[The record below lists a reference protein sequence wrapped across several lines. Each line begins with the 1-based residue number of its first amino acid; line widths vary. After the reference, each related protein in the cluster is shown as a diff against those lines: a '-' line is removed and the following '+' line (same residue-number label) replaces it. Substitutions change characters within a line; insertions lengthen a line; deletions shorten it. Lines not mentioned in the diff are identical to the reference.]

1 MCLALLGSYG
11 ASYAP
16 AAHAAVS
23 ATDPKGLGRIGYEIG
38 SGSQVIWL
46 GTQVPG
52 TQTGGLVAYCI
63 QGGKPAPASAD
74 QVISVATLDTSTP
87 RVTGLE
93 LTTPQMAYLLDKYKD
108 SKDPAVQSA
117 LSLLVHANFEE
128 DSTGSTVYSDP
139 SAQNVVSDILKIV
152 RANAP
157 QIETQAQAYVA
168 EAKASAAVGYQPG
181 GVVGDTL
188 RKGDVHGIGVT
199 NQAGTY
205 ISNVP
210 ATVTLSGPAVFDITG
225 TNTWTGTTQSSPITL
240 SWHATGNGDVTSSFK
255 YKGARKTLTKLVN
268 GTVQD
273 TLTYGNPG
281 KGDPEETLVSGPSWS
296 VTYDFQPM
304 GTSQLA
310 KISDTGSFT
319 DTFDAVSDPSYGGG
333 KWLNLDGSQTPVPVT
348 YTATAYYVGDIPPT
362 QSGTVP
368 AGATKIG
375 SVDVVAKGPGK
386 LSADFKADKPGFA
399 TVVWSVK
406 KSAQPADV
414 QQYIHADWADAYGIH
429 AETTSYRRSV
439 EVDSTMTIRE
449 TKSGTYLVDDLFVT
463 GFPADHPDFTGDG
476 YFVADQ
482 KVMKQSLLF
491 FPESQPVT
499 EANKA
504 NAEVIATVDVP
515 AKNGFYASVGATD
528 FKVKQDAAGNIPGTY
543 VFVTSFAGDDRVK
556 PFTSSVED
564 KHEQFAITR
573 TMPKLQTTATDTS
586 DGDKQIKAEPNQ
598 SITDKVCDV
607 NKTLIPGKEYEIV
620 TTLYLQDGTPL
631 LNENGKPVTVTSKFT
646 PKAADECASVTI
658 SFDASKLAG
667 KSVVVFEDVKR
678 DGQTIATHHDVNDK
692 AQTVSVVET
701 PKPVAHALAIT
712 GSSMPFVGAASG
724 SLLALGLGLLK
735 LRRKQLA

>member
-1 MCLALLGSYG
+1 MAVSYG
-11 ASYAP
+11 TVAVPSAR
-16 AAHAAVS
+16 AAVS
-23 ATDPKGLGRIGYEIG
+23 ATDPKGFGRIGYEVG
-38 SGSQVIWL
+38 SGAQSVWL
-46 GTQVPG
+46 GTQVPSKES
-52 TQTGGLVAYCI
+52 GGVVAYCI
-63 QGGKPAPASAD
+63 QGGKSTPATGD
-74 QVISVATLDTSTP
+74 QVISVATLDISTP
-87 RVTGLE
+87 RVSGLE

-188 RKGDVHGIGVT
+188 RKGNIHSIGIT

-205 ISNVP
+205 IANVP
-210 ATVTLSGPAVFDITG
+210 LTITLSGPVVFNSTG
-225 TNTWTGTTQSSPITL
+225 TNTWSGTTQSQPL
-240 SWHATGNGDVTSSFK
+240 SLDWTATGNGQVSYSFT
-255 YKGARKTLTKLVN
+255 YKAARKTLTKLVN
-268 GTVQD
+268 GQVQD
-273 TLTYGNPG
+273 TITYGNPAV
-281 KGDPEETLVSGPSWS
+281 GDPEEFTVSGPSWS

-333 KWLNLDGSQTPVPVT
+333 KWLNLDGTQTPVPVT
-348 YTATAYYVGDIPPT
+348 YTATAYYVGDTPPT

-386 LSADFKADKPGFA
+386 LTADFKADKPGFA
-399 TVVWSVK
+399 TVVWSVT

-476 YFVADQ
+476 YFAADT
-482 KVMKQSLLF
+482 KVMKQTLLF
-491 FPESQPVT
+491 FPEGQPVT
-499 EANKA
+499 EANKS
-504 NAEVIATVDVP
+504 NGEVIASVDVP
-515 AKNGFYASVGATD
+515 AKNGFHANIGATD
-528 FKVKQDAAGNIPGTY
+528 FKVKQDAVGNIPGTY

-556 PFTSSVED
+556 AFTSSVED
-564 KHEQFAITR
+564 KNEQYLVSRLRPT
-573 TMPKLQTTATDTS
+573 LQTTASDTA
-586 DGDKQIKAEPNQ
+586 DGDKQVKPEPKQ
-598 SITDKVCDV
+598 IITDKIWDV
-607 NKTLIPGKEYEIV
+607 NKSLVPNTEYEII
-620 TTLYLQDGTPL
+620 TTLHLTDGTPL
-631 LNENGKPVTVTSKFT
+631 LDEQGKPVFKRSVFAPQRS
-646 PKAADECASVTI
+646 DDIASVSI
-658 SFDASKLAG
+658 EFDASKLAG
-667 KSVVVFEDVKR
+667 KSVVVFEDIKQA
-678 DGQTIATHHDVNDK
+678 GQTIAVHHDVNEK
-692 AQTVSVVET
+692 LQTVHVLEQT
-701 PKPVAHALAIT
+701 PLVPAKQAGLAIT
-712 GSSMPFVGAASG
+712 GSTTPMLGAASG
-724 SLLALGLGLLK
+724 GMLALGIGLL
-735 LRRKQLA
+735 LMRRKDRI

>member
-1 MCLALLGSYG
+1 MNSHVKRRGRTFAVFALCVALLGGYG
-11 ASYAP
+11 ATHVP

-23 ATDPKGLGRIGYEIG
+23 TTDPKGLGRIGYEIG
-38 SGSQVIWL
+38 SGSQLIWL

-139 SAQNVVSDILKIV
+139 SAQNVVSDILSIV

-181 GVVGDTL
+181 GVTGEAQRRGDL
-188 RKGDVHGIGVT
+188 HGIGVT
-199 NQAGTY
+199 NQAGNY
-205 ISNVP
+205 IAGVP
-210 ATVTLSGPAVFDITG
+210 ITVTLSDNAVFEATG
-225 TNTWTGTTQSSPITL
+225 SKTWTGQSQSSPLTL
-240 SWHATGNGDVTSSFK
+240 GWKATGNGVVTADYR
-255 YKGARKTLTKLVN
+255 YKAARKTLTKLVN
-268 GTVQD
+268 GQVQD
-273 TLTYGNPG
+273 TLTYGNRSQ
-281 KGDPEETLVSGPSWS
+281 GDPEEITIAGPSWT

-348 YTATAYYVGDIPPT
+348 YTATAYYVGDMPPAQT
-362 QSGTVP
+362 ATVP

-386 LSADFKADKPGFA
+386 LTADFKADKPGFA

-463 GFPADHPDFTGDG
+463 GFPADHPDFAGDG
-476 YFVADQ
+476 YFAADT
-482 KVMKQSLLF
+482 KVLKQTLLF
-491 FPESQPVT
+491 FPEGQPVT
-499 EANKA
+499 EANKS
-504 NAEVIATVDVP
+504 NGEVIASVDVP
-515 AKNGFYASVGATD
+515 AKNGFYASIGATD

-564 KHEQFAITR
+564 KHEQFAVTR
-573 TMPKLQTTATDTS
+573 TMPKLQTTATDTV

-607 NKTLIPGKEYEIV
+607 NK
-620 TTLYLQDGTPL
+620 
-631 LNENGKPVTVTSKFT
+631 
-646 PKAADECASVTI
+646 
-658 SFDASKLAG
+658 
-667 KSVVVFEDVKR
+667 
-678 DGQTIATHHDVNDK
+678 
-692 AQTVSVVET
+692 
-701 PKPVAHALAIT
+701 
-712 GSSMPFVGAASG
+712 
-724 SLLALGLGLLK
+724 
-735 LRRKQLA
+735 

>member
-1 MCLALLGSYG
+1 MLGSYG
-11 ASYAP
+11 AICAP

-23 ATDPKGLGRIGYEIG
+23 ATDPKGLGRIGYEVG
-38 SGSQVIWL
+38 SGSQIVWL
-46 GTQVPG
+46 GTQVSG

-63 QGGKPAPASAD
+63 QGGKSAPASVD

-128 DSTGSTVYSDP
+128 DSAGSTVYSDP
-139 SAQNVVSDILKIV
+139 SAQNVVNDILSIV

-181 GVVGDTL
+181 GVVGDTS
-188 RKGDVHGIGVT
+188 RKGNIHSIGVT

-205 ISNVP
+205 IAGIP
-210 ATVTLSGPAVFDITG
+210 MTVTLTGPAVFNTTG
-225 TNTWTGTTQSSPITL
+225 TATWSGTSQSTPITL
-240 SWHATGNGDVTSSFK
+240 DWSATGNGTVDGIIK
-255 YKGARKTLTKLVN
+255 YRGSRKTLTKLVN

-273 TLTYGNPG
+273 TVTYGNPG
-281 KGDPEETLVSGPSWS
+281 VGDPEETTMALPSWS

-304 GTSQLA
+304 GASQLA

-333 KWLNLDGSQTPVPVT
+333 KWLNLDGTQTLVPVT
-348 YTATAYYVGDIPPT
+348 YKATAYYIGDMPPA
-362 QSGTVP
+362 QSGAVP
-368 AGATKIG
+368 ASAIKIG

-386 LSADFKADKPGFA
+386 LSADFKATKPGFA
-399 TVVWSVK
+399 TVVWSVT

-414 QQYIHADWADAYGIH
+414 QPYIHADWADAYGIH

-491 FPESQPVT
+491 FPEGQPAT

-504 NAEVIATVDVP
+504 NAEVIVTVDVP
-515 AKNGFYASVGATD
+515 AKNGFHASIGATD

-573 TMPKLQTTATDTS
+573 TMPKLQTTATDTA
-586 DGDKQIKAEPNQ
+586 DGDQQIKAEPNQ
-598 SITDKVCDV
+598 SITDRVCDV
-607 NKTLIPGKEYEIV
+607 NKTLIPGKEYEIT
-620 TTLYLQDGTPL
+620 TTLHLQDGTPL
-631 LNENGKPVTVTSKFT
+631 LDENGKPVTVTSKFT
-646 PKAADECASVTI
+646 PKTADECATVMI
-658 SFDASKLAG
+658 SFNASKLAG

-678 DGQTIATHHDVNDK
+678 DGQTIATHHDLNDV
-692 AQTVSVVET
+692 AQTVKVVES
-701 PKPVAHALAIT
+701 PKPVAATALAIT

-724 SLLALGLGLLK
+724 GLLALGLGLLK